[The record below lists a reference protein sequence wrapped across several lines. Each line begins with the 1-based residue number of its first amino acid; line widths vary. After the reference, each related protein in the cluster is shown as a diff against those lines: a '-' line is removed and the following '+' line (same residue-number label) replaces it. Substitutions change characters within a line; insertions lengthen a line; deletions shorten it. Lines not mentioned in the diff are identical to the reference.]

1 MTVVVIA
8 VVVGLLGV
16 GLAAS
21 QLMRLKTWLNT
32 PPPELPPEALDET
45 KPPE

>member
-1 MTVVVIA
+1 VTVVVIA

-21 QLMRLKTWLNT
+21 QLMRLKTYLNK
-32 PPPELPPEALDET
+32 PLPEQSTEPE
-45 KPPE
+45 

>member
-1 MTVVVIA
+1 MTVIVIA
-8 VVVGLLGV
+8 VVVGLLGL

-32 PPPELPPEALDET
+32 PPPEQPPEALDET
-45 KPPE
+45 EPPE

>member
-1 MTVVVIA
+1 MTVVIIA

-21 QLMRLKTWLNT
+21 QLMRLKTYLN
-32 PPPELPPEALDET
+32 
-45 KPPE
+45 KPPVEPPSEPTDPD

>member
-21 QLMRLKTWLNT
+21 QLMRLKTYLAQ
-32 PPPELPPEALDET
+32 PPAEPPSEPTDPE
-45 KPPE
+45 

>member
-1 MTVVVIA
+1 VTVIVIA

-21 QLMRLKTWLNT
+21 QLMRLKTYLNK
-32 PPPELPPEALDET
+32 PPELPSE
-45 KPPE
+45 PPEPS

>member
-1 MTVVVIA
+1 MIATIA

-21 QLMRLKTWLNT
+21 QLLRLRTWLSR
-32 PPPELPPEALDET
+32 PAAEEPPESGPGDPPT
-45 KPPE
+45 

>member
-21 QLMRLKTWLNT
+21 QLMRLKAYLN
-32 PPPELPPEALDET
+32 
-45 KPPE
+45 KPPVEPPSEPTDSD